1 MDPQN
6 YVIYFSIS
14 DVIGQTVE
22 VLNKASFYLRYVYWS
37 DQFEI
42 LELLISGDDEKSLTG
57 ARHSC
62 HYPPASGPPISFQT
76 PVLQK
81 KFKFSIMCSIIIK
94 MHNQILGSPQ
104 L

>member
-42 LELLISGDDEKSLTG
+42 LELLISGDDEKVWLERVTHVITRPLPALRFPFRPLFYRKSL
-57 ARHSC
+57 
-62 HYPPASGPPISFQT
+62 SFQLCA
-76 PVLQK
+76 PL
-81 KFKFSIMCSIIIK
+81 
-94 MHNQILGSPQ
+94 L
-104 L
+104 